1 MDVLSEFVDK
11 FRRYEF
17 IRRGLDEELNYW
29 GEDVPIML
37 LFSRIGREIAENFDS
52 IPPAERIDILSL
64 IEDGVSSGDLMLPD
78 YVATGLLEALD
89 GAVRRI
95 GGGRRSEI
103 FVLLG
108 EQSRHYLLD
117 WDKLWGVSDN

>member
-17 IRRGLDEELNYW
+17 IRRGLDEEVNYW

-52 IPPAERIDILSL
+52 ITPAERIDILSL
-64 IEDGVSSGDLMLPD
+64 VEGGVSSGDLILPD

-89 GAVRRI
+89 GAVRRV

-108 EQSRHYLLD
+108 EQSKHYLIE
-117 WDKLWGVSDN
+117 WDKLWGVSEN